1 MESET
6 RGGGDRRVR
15 QERRRQE
22 EEAHMHT
29 RMERETLAPNTH
41 CHHEARETIQETSR
55 RTSLDGLG
63 LALRYLLSSTLEL
76 LELQGKGGREDETSE
91 ETRLVAHCEQRCQR
105 GLSAHAH
112 MRLGLRF
119 PPLFSESKTS
129 CSSSS

>member
-15 QERRRQE
+15 QERRRRQE

-55 RTSLDGLG
+55 RTSLDALG
-63 LALRYLLSSTLEL
+63 LALRYLLSSRLEL

-105 GLSAHAH
+105 GLSAH
-112 MRLGLRF
+112 MRLALGF